1 MGRMPKLVC
10 LWPGLPQLWI
20 RGAWS
25 GLALALG
32 FTALVNVLLLASL
45 VWTQWLPWSFL
56 LAGWAAVGMLW
67 LFSTIV
73 SLGWLG
79 ASGRQASAEDGEEL
93 FREAQTHYLKGNWYE
108 AETLLNQ
115 RLSRN
120 GRDIDAQLLLA
131 TLKRHTGR
139 LDEALGQL
147 EQLERLEHAMKWYQ
161 EIARERMLIARARAE
176 QGAEKEES
184 VAPPSQARETPATT
198 RASLPEAA

>member
-1 MGRMPKLVC
+1 MVC

-45 VWTQWLPWSFL
+45 VWTQWLPLGFL
-56 LAGWAAVGMLW
+56 IVGWAAVGMLW
-67 LFSTIV
+67 LLSTIA
-73 SLGWLG
+73 SMGWLG
-79 ASGRQASAEDGEEL
+79 ASTRQASADDGEEL
-93 FREAQTHYLKGNWYE
+93 FREAQAHYLKGNWYE

-120 GRDIDAQLLLA
+120 GRDIDALLMLA

-147 EQLERLEHAMKWYQ
+147 ERLERLEHAIKWHQ

-176 QGAEKEES
+176 QAAEEE
-184 VAPPSQARETPATT
+184 ETASRSSKAGGKPATAQ
-198 RASLPEAA
+198 ASATTQLTEAA